1 MPNQAL
7 GAITGVGCTVQPTN
21 GMRYECWAMVD
32 AVESVRFGNRI
43 LGSGDPWNWS
53 EWTPDGTVH
62 TKTVYNFQPGVTYEV
77 VVDASLSSSRTVVL
91 TSGPNLPAGL
101 SSLRLVSG
109 GTDPTPRSRYVL
121 VDTGGCDDQH
131 YLMIERRCTTQG
143 SAQTVPGTSG
153 GTVLALCN
161 EYQQVLELSDAS
173 GTKPAT
179 ADYTLGV
186 DQADACDGA
195 PSGVEGGWYRGYPML
210 DLGEY

>member
-131 YLMIERRCTTQG
+131 YLMIYDTWNGYIAWYQDITAET
-143 SAQTVPGTSG
+143 G
-153 GTVLALCN
+153 GTDLSAYSLTPEGTILAIVDKR
-161 EYQQVLELSDAS
+161 EVSS
-173 GTKPAT
+173 GRWT
-179 ADYTLGV
+179 GR
-186 DQADACDGA
+186 C
-195 PSGVEGGWYRGYPML
+195 
-210 DLGEY
+210 

>member
-1 MPNQAL
+1 LRRHHELVTSSPRHLVTSPVAAL
-7 GAITGVGCTVQPTN
+7 EPPVPPARGTATII
-21 GMRYECWAMVD
+21 GMWV
-32 AVESVRFGNRI
+32 F
-43 LGSGDPWNWS
+43 P
-53 EWTPDGTVH
+53 
-62 TKTVYNFQPGVTYEV
+62 
-77 VVDASLSSSRTVVL
+77 
-91 TSGPNLPAGL
+91 
-101 SSLRLVSG
+101 
-109 GTDPTPRSRYVL
+109 
-121 VDTGGCDDQH
+121 DTGGF
-131 YLMIERRCTTQG
+131 ERRCTTQG